1 MAQEVRCDLE
11 MMVGDRGCLFRMA
24 GRDVNVLSLGEVRNA
39 TVRSEMLTVV
49 LSRPAVRVVSVSGD
63 CFGYVASAT
72 HRGP

>member
-1 MAQEVRCDLE
+1 
-11 MMVGDRGCLFRMA
+11 MA